1 MTWTQETGNK
11 EIQVKNW
18 HLKKMTGTK
27 SEAKKAQKKTG
38 ILEKWLGTQKRKAKN
53 SNWKTGT

>member
-18 HLKKMTGTK
+18 QLKKMTGTK
-27 SEAKKAQKKTG
+27 SEAKKVQKKTG
-38 ILEKWLGTQKRKAKN
+38 ILEK
-53 SNWKTGT
+53 